1 MVKLANQ
8 YSFGADRLLPSDISA
23 TAKFVV
29 EKLFQPK
36 SKKKVTVF
44 LCGADIR
51 DTNTARARM
60 AALFAEY
67 PRYEVHYPEDL
78 FDDLLSGQGQH
89 SLLSLENLLAD
100 SVDAVVILPE
110 SAGSLVELGAFANN
124 VQLAGKIVCLANSK
138 YRHSKSFINYGP
150 HRLIRSTASGK
161 VFHIDYAEL
170 SDPIKKREI
179 YRAVDSA
186 VVHIKKC
193 NPASSGVANI
203 LEAETF
209 VLSCIY
215 ISDYIDNITLY
226 HLLQAATSKEMV
238 LCEIAVKSALGRL
251 MAKRLAMRTPRGY
264 LVTHVGAAHVQSSF
278 KRDLLDR
285 ARVELLN
292 KQNRRNSKISYDR
305 LVRGAHL

>member
-1 MVKLANQ
+1 MAKSSNSYGAN
-8 YSFGADRLLPSDISA
+8 AARLLSSDISA

-36 SKKKVTVF
+36 SKRKITIF

-51 DTNTARARM
+51 DTKTARARM
-60 AALFAEY
+60 AALFSEY
-67 PRYEVHYPEDL
+67 PRYEIHYPEDL

-89 SLLSLENLLAD
+89 SLLSLENILAD
-100 SVDAVVILPE
+100 SVDAVIILPE

-124 VQLAGKIVCLANSK
+124 VQLAGKIICVASNK
-138 YRHSKSFINYGP
+138 FRHNKSFINYGP
-150 HRLIRSTASGK
+150 HRLIRSTTSGK
-161 VFHIDYAEL
+161 VFHIDYADI
-170 SDPIKKREI
+170 SDSVKKHEI
-179 YRAVDSA
+179 YKMIDSA
-186 VVHIKKC
+186 VAQIRKHK
-193 NPASSGVANI
+193 PAPRGIANI

-226 HLLQAATSKEMV
+226 HLLEAATSKEMV

-251 MAKRLAMRTPRGY
+251 MAKRFAMRTPRGY
-264 LVTHVGAAHVQSSF
+264 LVTHVGATHVQNSF

-292 KQNRRNSKISYDR
+292 KQNRRNSAVSYDR
-305 LVRGAHL
+305 LIRGARL